1 MNINSLSSPSATSSV
16 GGLSSVGSQRA
27 ARTSSVPPPPA
38 GASASIS
45 KPGELLSKLQQLQQS
60 DPAKFKEVTAE
71 LSKQLKDAAGSA
83 TGPAA
88 AALNK
93 LADGLAQASS
103 TGSLDALTPKGGAK
117 GHHSHHH
124 HGGGGGGG
132 AVGAALSSALET
144 VQKAL
149 DGSTTSA
156 TSPTTSATATSAT
169 SAG

>member
-16 GGLSSVGSQRA
+16 GGLSGVGSQRA

-117 GHHSHHH
+117 GHHGHHH
-124 HGGGGGGG
+124 HGGGGG

-149 DGSTTSA
+149 DGSATSA